1 MTSEQPLPPGP
12 PETAAPSQ
20 TASALAAREPLG
32 LVMSGGGARA
42 AYQVG
47 FLRSLARRHPTL
59 ALPILTGV
67 SAGAINAAYLA
78 CRPESLRDKTEEL
91 VRLWSGLTT
100 ERVFRAGSAS
110 LATSVM
116 RWGARLMMG
125 RASAVSRTRGL
136 VDTAPLAELLA
147 ELFRSQEG
155 ELPGIAENIARGSL
169 RALAITTS
177 SYSTGQSITWV
188 QGSSIE
194 NWERAHRRSELCA
207 LRLEHV
213 LASAALPLFFPAV
226 QVGNRWYGDGGI
238 RLTAPLSP
246 AIHLG
251 ATRVLAISTRYG
263 RSRAEADSP
272 TSDAYPPPAQVIG
285 VLFNA
290 VFLDQFD
297 ADALRLERVNQLISA
312 LPEEKRAG
320 LRPIRLLLLRP
331 SRDLGKLANDYEAA
345 LPKTFRF
352 LTRGL
357 GTRQIRSN
365 DLLSLVMFQS
375 DYLARLIELG
385 EADADAR
392 AADIDAFV
400 AG

>member
-1 MTSEQPLPPGP
+1 
-12 PETAAPSQ
+12 
-20 TASALAAREPLG
+20 
-32 LVMSGGGARA
+32 MSGGGARA

-78 CRPESLRDKTEEL
+78 CRPESLREKADEL

-110 LATSVM
+110 LASSVF
-116 RWGARLMMG
+116 RWGTRLLLG
-125 RASAVSRTRGL
+125 RASAVTGTRGL
-136 VDTAPLAELLA
+136 VDTAPLADLLG
-147 ELFRSQEG
+147 ELFRSHEG
-155 ELPGIAENIARGSL
+155 ELPGIAENIARGTL

-213 LASAALPLFFPAV
+213 LASASLPLFFPAV
-226 QVGNRWYGDGGI
+226 QIGKRWYGDGGI

-297 ADALRLERVNQLISA
+297 ADALRLERVNQLIA
-312 LPEEKRAG
+312 QLPEEKRAG

-331 SRDLGKLANDYEAA
+331 TRDLGKLANDYEAA

-392 AADIDAFV
+392 AAEIDAFV
-400 AG
+400 TG